1 MAVQTVLNT
10 TAANA
15 ALKELY
21 SDQVMQNL
29 VYADNPF
36 LAMVPKK
43 TDFGGKYKPIPIIT
57 GTSQGASALF
67 ANALANQTAASLQ
80 SFLLTRVS
88 DYSIAQIQNE
98 LLLASKTDK
107 MAFIEGAK
115 VLVDGAIRAATNSVA
130 SSIFRSGTGTL
141 SNISAIS
148 SGVITLGSA
157 AATPVAADVVQFELN
172 QTLKVSATDGGANR
186 AASGFIIAV
195 DRTAGTIT
203 VSTTLGGTAATPTAW
218 TNGDFIMRD
227 GDLNAKAS
235 GLAAW
240 LPATAPTTTPFF
252 GVDRSV
258 DVTRLGGVRYDGSAQ
273 TIEEAIIDAA
283 ALVAREGGRPTKF
296 ITNFASF
303 AALEKSLGSKV
314 MYVDLKGPAEI
325 SFRGIKVFGA
335 NTTIDVFPDR
345 NCPSLKGYLLQLDTW
360 ALEGLGDVP
369 QILRY
374 GDGMEMLRVYNADA
388 AELRVGSY
396 YNLRTNAPGW
406 NAVVT
411 ISA

>member
-10 TAANA
+10 TSANA

-21 SDQVMQNL
+21 TDQVMQNL

-36 LAMVPKK
+36 LAMIPKK
-43 TDFGGKYKPIPIIT
+43 TDFGGKYKPIPIII

-67 ANALANQTAASLQ
+67 ANAQANQTSAVLN

-115 VLVDGAIRAATNSVA
+115 VLVDAAIRAATNSVA
-130 SSIFRSGTGTL
+130 SSLFRSGTGSL
-141 SNISAIS
+141 AQLASASGIS
-148 SGVITLGSA
+148 SGVITLSN
-157 AATPVAADVVQFELN
+157 PADVVQFEVNMKLN
-172 QTLKVSATDGGANR
+172 AAATDGGTPR
-186 AASGFIIAV
+186 AATGFIIAV
-195 DRTAGTIT
+195 DRTATTGQIT
-203 VSTTLGGTAATPTAW
+203 VSTTLGGTAATPSGW
-218 TNGDFIMRD
+218 TNSDFLLRD
-227 GDLNAKAS
+227 GDSNAKAS
-235 GLAAW
+235 GLLAW
-240 LPATAPTTTPFF
+240 LPTTAPTSTAFF

-258 DVTRLGGVRYDGSAQ
+258 DVVRLGGIRYDGSSQ
-273 TIEEAIIDAA
+273 SIEEAAIDAA
-283 ALVAREGGRPTKF
+283 ALVAREGGRASKM
-296 ITNFASF
+296 IMSFASF
-303 AALEKSLGSKV
+303 ASLEKSLGSKV
-314 MYVDLKGPAEI
+314 MYVDLKGPAEV
-325 SFRGIKVFGA
+325 SFRGIKIFGS

-345 NCPSLKGYLLQLDTW
+345 SCPALRGFLLQMDTW

-374 GDGMEMLRVYNADA
+374 GDGLEMLRVSTSDS

-396 YNLRTNAPGW
+396 YNERTNAPGW
-406 NAVVT
+406 NANVT
-411 ISA
+411 LSA